1 MKEGALG
8 RPFFMLGRLF
18 PLALLKYVYQALFE
32 HFNRLAAINIL
43 FLRTE
48 NSNEHPIKNEHMK
61 KLAALLLFSVAYT
74 AIAQN
79 KSDLQ
84 KHYEAFYEEM
94 RLQGDVDGVINA
106 LTHLNVLSPSNER
119 KDTLAYVYANNNQHL
134 QALNTIG
141 IELDSADSDM
151 SVQVKAISLKALNQ
165 PKRALEQFEELFKR
179 QPNPYLAYELAD
191 LKIQTGNNEGAVTNI
206 EYGIAN
212 AKDDMKYA
220 FYERQQP
227 YEVPLKAAFLHLKA
241 LTQYNKDKD
250 NVDAAVAL
258 IDEALAIDPNFN
270 LASLSKQALEAR
282 KNPPA
287 ATPAPDSVQTNAE
300 EAIVP
305 EKKEKKG
312 KKKKSD

>member
-1 MKEGALG
+1 
-8 RPFFMLGRLF
+8 
-18 PLALLKYVYQALFE
+18 
-32 HFNRLAAINIL
+32 
-43 FLRTE
+43 
-48 NSNEHPIKNEHMK
+48 MK
-61 KLAALLLFSVAYT
+61 KLTTLFLISISFT
-74 AIAQN
+74 ATAQTS
-79 KSDLQ
+79 SDLQ
-84 KHYEAFYEEM
+84 KHFEAFYQEM
-94 RLQGDVDGVINA
+94 RQQGDVDGVVNA
-106 LTHLNVLSPSNER
+106 LTHLNVLSPSKER

-141 IELDSADSDM
+141 IEIEATDSDM
-151 SVQVKAISLKALNQ
+151 AVQVKAISLKALNQ

-191 LKIQTGNNEGAVTNI
+191 LKIQTGNNEGAAANI
-206 EYGIAN
+206 EYGITN

-250 NVDAAVAL
+250 NVEAAVAL

-282 KNPPA
+282 KNPPP
-287 ATPAPDSVQTNAE
+287 ATPAPDSVKTKVEQPVAMDKKG
-300 EAIVP
+300 
-305 EKKEKKG
+305 KKEKK
-312 KKKKSD
+312 KKDVN